1 MPVFVPSAGKF
12 LYLKGDRE
20 LMKNTLHRI
29 FATLLAL
36 AMVFSL
42 AACGST
48 GTTSGGSQAG
58 TSNAGTGDGVVNIG
72 CTSSIGS
79 LNPILVDATWS
90 SMYAISMSFLPLV
103 ALDENAEFENILA
116 DSITTEDNIHY
127 TIHINDDATW
137 SDGEPVTSTDLA
149 FTMQR
154 LASPV
159 IANPAMMLYA
169 LVGTDDETGYIAE
182 GADGVEGVQIVDD
195 KTVEFTFKY
204 EMNMTSFL
212 NGYAQYIFVIPEH
225 VLSEVPEEDFA
236 AYDWFTHP
244 DVVDGPYMATS
255 FDSEHYVTYQ
265 ANPSFWRGEVNIPY
279 ANIKVVDGAGLYA
292 GLQSG
297 EIDIVPPLLGTI
309 DQEDYESVQAL
320 SNVTSSYGDA
330 YSVENV
336 FINTQIV
343 DNVNIRQAMLYALDR
358 TQFIDGLLG
367 GEGDLADG
375 FAVPDGPYWKDL
387 TPTTADT
394 AKAEE
399 LVAAAQAQGWDPNTT
414 YTLYANSGETQLGY
428 AIQLAQQAW
437 ESVGIHVD
445 IQAVDLDTLMTL
457 AGTEDA
463 AMIAVQYT
471 YPPVDPSW
479 DIQYVLDSW
488 CHALSDEVNT
498 NLNTMW
504 STNDSGEYADA
515 LYAIDSYVQQNVP
528 MIDLYINGPLGA
540 VSNRLQGATPSM
552 YGCLNH
558 IETWT
563 LAE

>member
-1 MPVFVPSAGKF
+1 
-12 LYLKGDRE
+12 
-20 LMKNTLHRI
+20 MKNTLHRI
-29 FATLLAL
+29 FATVLAL

-48 GTTSGGSQAG
+48 GGNQSGA
-58 TSNAGTGDGVVNIG
+58 SNSGDDVVNIG

-79 LNPILVDATWS
+79 LNPVLVDATWS

-103 ALDENAEFENILA
+103 ALNENAEFENILA

-127 TIHINDDATW
+127 TIHINEDATW
-137 SDGEPVTSTDLA
+137 SDGEPVTSSDLA
-149 FTMQR
+149 FTMAR

-169 LVGTDDETGYIAE
+169 LVGTNDETGYL
-182 GADGVEGVQIVDD
+182 DEGVDSIEGVRIVDE
-195 KTVEFTFKY
+195 KTAEFTFKY

-212 NGYAQYIFVIPEH
+212 NGYAQYIFVLPEH
-225 VLSEVPEEDFA
+225 VLSEVPEEEFA

-265 ANPSFWRGEVNIPY
+265 ANPNFWRGEVNIPY

-309 DQEDYESVQAL
+309 DQEDYENVKAL
-320 SNVTSSYGDA
+320 ENVTSSYGDA

-343 DNVNIRQAMLYALDR
+343 DNANIRQAMLYALDR

-387 TPTTADT
+387 TPTAADT

-399 LVAAAQAQGWDPNTT
+399 LVAAAQAEGWDPNTT
-414 YTLYANSGETQLGY
+414 YTLYANSGETQLSY
-428 AIQLAQQAW
+428 AIQLAAQAW
-437 ESVGIHVD
+437 EAVGIHVD
-445 IQAVDLDTLMTL
+445 IRTVDLDTLMTL

-504 STNDSGEYADA
+504 STNDSDEYANA

-528 MIDLYINGPLGA
+528 MIDLYVNGPLGA

>member
-1 MPVFVPSAGKF
+1 
-12 LYLKGDRE
+12 
-20 LMKNTLHRI
+20 MKNTLHRI
-29 FATLLAL
+29 FATVLAL

-48 GTTSGGSQAG
+48 GGNQSGA
-58 TSNAGTGDGVVNIG
+58 SNSGDGVVNIG

-79 LNPILVDATWS
+79 LNPVLVDATWS

-103 ALDENAEFENILA
+103 ALNENAEFENILA

-127 TIHINDDATW
+127 TIHINEDATW
-137 SDGEPVTSTDLA
+137 SDGEPVTSSDLA
-149 FTMQR
+149 FTMAR

-169 LVGTDDETGYIAE
+169 LVGTNDETGYL
-182 GADGVEGVQIVDD
+182 DEGVDSIEGVRIVDE
-195 KTVEFTFKY
+195 KTAEFTFKY

-225 VLSEVPEEDFA
+225 VLSEVPEEEFA

-265 ANPSFWRGEVNIPY
+265 ANPNFWRGEVNIPY

-309 DQEDYESVQAL
+309 DQEDYENVKAL
-320 SNVTSSYGDA
+320 ENVTSSYGDA

-343 DNVNIRQAMLYALDR
+343 DNANIRQAMLYALDR

-387 TPTTADT
+387 TPTAADT

-399 LVAAAQAQGWDPNTT
+399 LVAAAQAEGWDPNTT
-414 YTLYANSGETQLGY
+414 YTLYANSGETQLSY
-428 AIQLAQQAW
+428 AIQLAVQAW
-437 ESVGIHVD
+437 EAVGIHVD
-445 IQAVDLDTLMTL
+445 IRTVDLDTLMTL

-504 STNDSGEYADA
+504 STNDSDEYANA

-528 MIDLYINGPLGA
+528 MIDLYVNGPLGA

>member
-1 MPVFVPSAGKF
+1 
-12 LYLKGDRE
+12 
-20 LMKNTLHRI
+20 MKNTLHRI
-29 FATLLAL
+29 FATVLAL

-48 GTTSGGSQAG
+48 GGNQSGA
-58 TSNAGTGDGVVNIG
+58 SNSGDGVVNIG

-79 LNPILVDATWS
+79 LNPVLVDATWS

-103 ALDENAEFENILA
+103 ALNENAEFENILA

-127 TIHINDDATW
+127 TIHINEDAAW
-137 SDGEPVTSTDLA
+137 SDGEPVTSSDLA
-149 FTMQR
+149 FTMAR

-169 LVGTDDETGYIAE
+169 LVGTNDETGYL
-182 GADGVEGVQIVDD
+182 DEGVDSIEGVRIVDE
-195 KTVEFTFKY
+195 KTAEFTFKY

-212 NGYAQYIFVIPEH
+212 NGYAQYIFVLPEH
-225 VLSEVPEEDFA
+225 VLSEVPEEEFA

-265 ANPSFWRGEVNIPY
+265 ANPNFWRGEVNIPY

-309 DQEDYESVQAL
+309 DQEDYENVKAL
-320 SNVTSSYGDA
+320 ENVTSSYGDA

-343 DNVNIRQAMLYALDR
+343 DNANIRQAMLYALDR

-387 TPTTADT
+387 TPTAADT

-399 LVAAAQAQGWDPNTT
+399 LVAAAQAEGWDPNTT
-414 YTLYANSGETQLGY
+414 YTLYANSGETQLSY
-428 AIQLAQQAW
+428 AIQLAAQAW
-437 ESVGIHVD
+437 EAVGIHVD
-445 IQAVDLDTLMTL
+445 IRTVDLDTLMTL

-504 STNDSGEYADA
+504 STNDSDEYANA

-528 MIDLYINGPLGA
+528 MIDLYVNGPLGA

>member
-1 MPVFVPSAGKF
+1 
-12 LYLKGDRE
+12 
-20 LMKNTLHRI
+20 MKNTLHRI
-29 FATLLAL
+29 FATVLAL

-48 GTTSGGSQAG
+48 GGNQSGA
-58 TSNAGTGDGVVNIG
+58 SNSGDGVVNIG

-79 LNPILVDATWS
+79 LNPVLVDATWS

-103 ALDENAEFENILA
+103 ALNENAEFENILA

-127 TIHINDDATW
+127 TIHINEDAAW
-137 SDGEPVTSTDLA
+137 SDGEPVTSSDLA
-149 FTMQR
+149 FTMAR

-169 LVGTDDETGYIAE
+169 LVGTNDETGYL
-182 GADGVEGVQIVDD
+182 DEGVDSIEGVRIVDE
-195 KTVEFTFKY
+195 KTAEFTFKY

-212 NGYAQYIFVIPEH
+212 NGYAQYIFVLPKH
-225 VLSEVPEEDFA
+225 VLSEVPEEEFA

-265 ANPSFWRGEVNIPY
+265 ANPNFWRGEVNIPY

-309 DQEDYESVQAL
+309 DQEDYENVKAL
-320 SNVTSSYGDA
+320 ENVTSSYGDA

-343 DNVNIRQAMLYALDR
+343 DNANIRQAMLYALDR

-399 LVAAAQAQGWDPNTT
+399 LVAAAQAEGWDPNTT
-414 YTLYANSGETQLGY
+414 YTLYANSGETQLSY
-428 AIQLAQQAW
+428 AIQLAAQAW
-437 ESVGIHVD
+437 EAVGIHVD
-445 IQAVDLDTLMTL
+445 IRTVDLDTLMTL

-504 STNDSGEYADA
+504 STNDSDEYANA

-528 MIDLYINGPLGA
+528 MIDLYVNGPLGA

>member
-1 MPVFVPSAGKF
+1 M
-12 LYLKGDRE
+12 
-20 LMKNTLHRI
+20 MKNTLHRI
-29 FATLLAL
+29 FATVLAL

-48 GTTSGGSQAG
+48 GGNQSGA
-58 TSNAGTGDGVVNIG
+58 SNSGDGVVNIG

-79 LNPILVDATWS
+79 LNPVLVDATWS

-103 ALDENAEFENILA
+103 ALNENAEFENILA

-127 TIHINDDATW
+127 TIHINEDATW
-137 SDGEPVTSTDLA
+137 SDGEPVTSSDLA
-149 FTMQR
+149 FTMAR

-169 LVGTDDETGYIAE
+169 LVGTNDETGYL
-182 GADGVEGVQIVDD
+182 DEGVDSIEGIRIVDE
-195 KTVEFTFKY
+195 KTAEFTFKY

-212 NGYAQYIFVIPEH
+212 NGYAQYIFVLPEH
-225 VLSEVPEEDFA
+225 VLSEVPEEEFA

-265 ANPSFWRGEVNIPY
+265 ANPNFWRGEVNIPY

-309 DQEDYESVQAL
+309 DQEDYENVKAL
-320 SNVTSSYGDA
+320 ENVTSSYGDA

-343 DNVNIRQAMLYALDR
+343 DNANIRQAMLYALDR

-399 LVAAAQAQGWDPNTT
+399 LVAAAQAEGWDPNTT
-414 YTLYANSGETQLGY
+414 YTLYANSGETQLSY
-428 AIQLAQQAW
+428 AIQLAAQAW
-437 ESVGIHVD
+437 EAVGIHVD
-445 IQAVDLDTLMTL
+445 IRTVDLDTLMTL

-504 STNDSGEYADA
+504 STNDSDEYANA

-528 MIDLYINGPLGA
+528 MIDLYVNGPLGA

>member
-1 MPVFVPSAGKF
+1 
-12 LYLKGDRE
+12 
-20 LMKNTLHRI
+20 MKNTLHRI
-29 FATLLAL
+29 FATVLAL

-48 GTTSGGSQAG
+48 GGNQSGA
-58 TSNAGTGDGVVNIG
+58 SNSGDGVVNIG

-79 LNPILVDATWS
+79 LNPVLVDATWS

-103 ALDENAEFENILA
+103 ALNENAEFENILA

-127 TIHINDDATW
+127 TIHINEDATW
-137 SDGEPVTSTDLA
+137 SDGEPVTSSDLA
-149 FTMQR
+149 FTMAR

-169 LVGTDDETGYIAE
+169 LVGTNDETGYL
-182 GADGVEGVQIVDD
+182 DEGVDSIEGIRIVDE
-195 KTVEFTFKY
+195 KTAEFTFKY

-212 NGYAQYIFVIPEH
+212 NGYAQYIFVLPEH
-225 VLSEVPEEDFA
+225 VLSEVPEEEFA

-265 ANPSFWRGEVNIPY
+265 ANPNFWRGEVNIPY

-309 DQEDYESVQAL
+309 DQEDYENVKAL
-320 SNVTSSYGDA
+320 ENVTSSYGDA

-343 DNVNIRQAMLYALDR
+343 DNANIRQAMLYALDR

-399 LVAAAQAQGWDPNTT
+399 LVAAAQAEGWDPNTT
-414 YTLYANSGETQLGY
+414 YTLYANSGETQLSY
-428 AIQLAQQAW
+428 AIQLAAQAW
-437 ESVGIHVD
+437 EAVGIHVD
-445 IQAVDLDTLMTL
+445 IRTVDLDTLMTL

-504 STNDSGEYADA
+504 STNDSDEYANA

-528 MIDLYINGPLGA
+528 MIDLYVNGPLGA

>member
-1 MPVFVPSAGKF
+1 
-12 LYLKGDRE
+12 
-20 LMKNTLHRI
+20 MKNTLHRI

-48 GTTSGGSQAG
+48 GTTSGGSQTGA
-58 TSNAGTGDGVVNIG
+58 SNAGTGDGVVNIG

-116 DSITTEDNIHY
+116 DSITTEDNLHY

-137 SDGEPVTSTDLA
+137 SDGEPVTSADLA

-182 GADGVEGVQIVDD
+182 GADGVEGVRIVDD

-225 VLSEVPEEDFA
+225 VLSEVPEEEFA

-244 DVVDGPYMATS
+244 DVVDGPYMATG

-265 ANPSFWRGEVNIPY
+265 ANPNFWRGEVNIPY
-279 ANIKVVDGAGLYA
+279 ANIKVVDGAGLFA

-320 SNVTSSYGDA
+320 ENVTSSYGDA

-358 TQFIDGLLG
+358 NQLIEGLLG

-387 TPTTADT
+387 TPTATDT

-399 LVAAAQAQGWDPNTT
+399 LVEAAQAEGWDPNTT

-437 ESVGIHVD
+437 EAVGIHVE
-445 IQAVDLDTLMTL
+445 IQTVDLDTLMTL

-498 NLNTMW
+498 NLNTLW
-504 STNDSGEYADA
+504 STNDSGAYADA

>member
-1 MPVFVPSAGKF
+1 
-12 LYLKGDRE
+12 
-20 LMKNTLHRI
+20 MKNTLHRI
-29 FATLLAL
+29 FATVLAL

-48 GTTSGGSQAG
+48 GGNQSGA
-58 TSNAGTGDGVVNIG
+58 SNSGDGVVNIG

-79 LNPILVDATWS
+79 LNPVLVDATWS

-103 ALDENAEFENILA
+103 ALNENAEFENILA

-127 TIHINDDATW
+127 TIHINEDATW
-137 SDGEPVTSTDLA
+137 SDGEPVTSSDLA
-149 FTMQR
+149 FTMAR

-169 LVGTDDETGYIAE
+169 LVGTNDETGYL
-182 GADGVEGVQIVDD
+182 DEGVDSIEGVRIVDE
-195 KTVEFTFKY
+195 KTAEFTFKY

-212 NGYAQYIFVIPEH
+212 NGYAQYIFVLPEH
-225 VLSEVPEEDFA
+225 VLSEVPEEEFA

-265 ANPSFWRGEVNIPY
+265 ANPNFWRGEVNIPY

-309 DQEDYESVQAL
+309 DQEDYENVKAL
-320 SNVTSSYGDA
+320 ENVTSSYGDA

-343 DNVNIRQAMLYALDR
+343 DNANIRQAMLYALDR

-399 LVAAAQAQGWDPNTT
+399 LVAAAQAEGWDPNTT
-414 YTLYANSGETQLGY
+414 YTLYANSGETQLSY
-428 AIQLAQQAW
+428 AIQLAAQAW
-437 ESVGIHVD
+437 EAVGIHVD
-445 IQAVDLDTLMTL
+445 IRTVDLDTLMTL

-504 STNDSGEYADA
+504 STNDSDEYANA

-528 MIDLYINGPLGA
+528 MIDLYVNGPLGA

>member
-1 MPVFVPSAGKF
+1 
-12 LYLKGDRE
+12 
-20 LMKNTLHRI
+20 MKNTLHRI
-29 FATLLAL
+29 FATVLAL

-48 GTTSGGSQAG
+48 GGNQSGA
-58 TSNAGTGDGVVNIG
+58 SNSGDGVVNIG

-79 LNPILVDATWS
+79 LNPVLVDATWS

-103 ALDENAEFENILA
+103 ALNENAEFENILA
-116 DSITTEDNIHY
+116 DSISTEDNIHY
-127 TIHINDDATW
+127 TIHINEDATW
-137 SDGEPVTSTDLA
+137 SDGEPVTSSDLA
-149 FTMQR
+149 FTMAR

-169 LVGTDDETGYIAE
+169 LVGTNDETGYL
-182 GADGVEGVQIVDD
+182 DEGVDSIEGVRIVDE
-195 KTVEFTFKY
+195 KTAEFTFKY

-212 NGYAQYIFVIPEH
+212 NGYAQYIFVLPEH
-225 VLSEVPEEDFA
+225 VLSEVPEEEFA

-265 ANPSFWRGEVNIPY
+265 ANPNFWRGEVNIPY

-309 DQEDYESVQAL
+309 DQEDYENVKAL
-320 SNVTSSYGDA
+320 ENVTSSYGDA

-343 DNVNIRQAMLYALDR
+343 DNANIRQAMLYALDR

-399 LVAAAQAQGWDPNTT
+399 LVAAAQAEGWDPNTT
-414 YTLYANSGETQLGY
+414 YTLYANSGETQLSY
-428 AIQLAQQAW
+428 AIQLAAQAW
-437 ESVGIHVD
+437 EAVGIHVD
-445 IQAVDLDTLMTL
+445 IRTVDLDTLMTL

-504 STNDSGEYADA
+504 STNDSDEYANA

-528 MIDLYINGPLGA
+528 MIDLYVNGPLGA

>member
-1 MPVFVPSAGKF
+1 MPVSVPGTGK
-12 LYLKGDRE
+12 LIYPKGDRE

-29 FATLLAL
+29 FATVLAL

-48 GTTSGGSQAG
+48 GGNQSGA
-58 TSNAGTGDGVVNIG
+58 SNSGDGVVNIG

-79 LNPILVDATWS
+79 LNPVLVDATWS

-103 ALDENAEFENILA
+103 ALNENAEFENILA

-127 TIHINDDATW
+127 TIHINEDAAW
-137 SDGEPVTSTDLA
+137 SDGEPVTSSDLA
-149 FTMQR
+149 FTMAR

-169 LVGTDDETGYIAE
+169 LVGTNDETGYL
-182 GADGVEGVQIVDD
+182 DEGVDSIEGVRIVDE
-195 KTVEFTFKY
+195 KTAEFTFKY

-212 NGYAQYIFVIPEH
+212 NGYAQYIFVLPEH
-225 VLSEVPEEDFA
+225 VLSEVPEEEFA

-265 ANPSFWRGEVNIPY
+265 ANPNFWRGEVNIPY

-309 DQEDYESVQAL
+309 DQEDYENVKAL
-320 SNVTSSYGDA
+320 ENVTSSYGDA

-343 DNVNIRQAMLYALDR
+343 DNANIRQAMLYALDR

-399 LVAAAQAQGWDPNTT
+399 LVAAAQAEGWDPNTT
-414 YTLYANSGETQLGY
+414 YTLYANSGETQLSY
-428 AIQLAQQAW
+428 AIQLAAQAW
-437 ESVGIHVD
+437 EAVGIHVD
-445 IQAVDLDTLMTL
+445 IRTVDLDTLMTL

-504 STNDSGEYADA
+504 STNDSDEYANA

-528 MIDLYINGPLGA
+528 MIDLYVNGPLGA